1 MEMVCIKNDSK
12 RGLEIGKIYFVSH
25 HENSKIYWVRE
36 KEDSSTT
43 IQCYK
48 SDFVTIQEYRDMKIQ
63 QIFS

>member
-12 RGLEIGKIYFVSH
+12 RGLEVGKTYFVSY
-25 HENSKIYWVRE
+25 HENSEIYWVRE

-48 SDFVTIQEYRDMKIQ
+48 SDFITIPEYRDMKIKK
-63 QIFS
+63 ILS